1 MDKIN
6 YYLYHIP
13 GKKIGVTRDLISRVV
28 DQQGYSLD
36 EVEVLEQSTDIDYIS
51 DRELELQQS
60 YGYRVDRQ
68 KYKDLYINK
77 PKNQNKM
84 YINATEQT
92 STFPVPVSKLK
103 GRLMDMMGKTWE
115 TMHGEF
121 EINMDTIAWIM
132 DNVKTSMY
140 TTERSYIYNKA
151 FAKYFQVQDHST
163 KAERF
168 PFGKDAYQAYLDTL
182 TTRANGNGNWRYD
195 SSESERFQKIRDW
208 AGERGLYTKGDTK
221 TQFCKLM
228 EEAGELGRAVLKNDN
243 EEFVDAIGDM
253 VVVLTNMAHLG
264 GTTIEECIDAAYKV
278 ISKRTGKMVNGTF
291 VKDEK

>member
-28 DQQGYSLD
+28 EQQGYDLD
-36 EVEVLEQSTDIDYIS
+36 EVEVLEQSTDINYIS

-77 PKNQNKM
+77 IKPKPMN
-84 YINATEQT
+84 INATEQT

-103 GRLMDMMGKTWE
+103 GRLMDDMGKSWLTS
-115 TMHGEF
+115 HGKF
-121 EINMDTIAWIM
+121 EINMDSIKWIM
-132 DNVKTSMY
+132 ENVKTSMY
-140 TTERSYIYNKA
+140 TTERCYVYNKA
-151 FAKYFQVQDHST
+151 FAKYFNT
-163 KAERF
+163 PKF
-168 PFGKDAYQAYLDTL
+168 PFGEDAYQAYYDTL
-182 TTRANGNGNWRYD
+182 NKRATLNGSMEYMKTDN
-195 SSESERFQKIRDW
+195 RFQLIRDW
-208 AGERGLYTKGDTK
+208 AGERGLYTRGDTK

-228 EEAGELGRAVLKNDN
+228 EEAGELGRAVLKDDQP
-243 EEFVDAIGDM
+243 EFIDAIGDM
-253 VVVLTNMAHLG
+253 VVVLTNLAHLNG
-264 GTTIEECIDAAYKV
+264 VTIEDCIDSAYKV